1 MRARS
6 GPWSSAR
13 VRRGHTV
20 VALTQDDAGV
30 RAICADPVR
39 HKAFPLRSSLIESV
53 RKAAGIDRQ
62 CAVRSA
68 PRFNGES
75 TR

>member
-1 MRARS
+1 MRARCVS
-6 GPWSSAR
+6 RWSAR
-13 VRRGHTV
+13 VLCGHTV
-20 VALTQDDAGV
+20 VALTQDDTGV